1 MKGYKK
7 GIKYIFMG
15 FLSFC
20 MVLSIAG
27 CNNTKMDA
35 SKDRST
41 SLEIDTGASE
51 DATKMEMWVFVELH
65 SKFYGEMIRRW
76 NQQHPD
82 RQLDIRF
89 VALPYDDMHNKLQMA
104 LQSGKGAPDLCDI
117 EVGKFPN
124 FLMGEPQLE
133 SLNDVVEPY
142 KDSIVQSR
150 LDLYSKDGN
159 IYGLPTH
166 VGATV
171 MFYNTEILEE
181 AGVDYTQI
189 ETWDDY
195 ILAGKK
201 VVEET
206 SKSMGV
212 AETNAMWTLSAL
224 LAQQSS
230 DYVTDDGK
238 PNVNSKEMIKAM
250 TLIQDMLNEGIIEVC
265 PGGQPDTEE
274 GFGYINEGNVASMV
288 MPLWFMSRFLDYMPD
303 LNGKIAIAP
312 VPVFEKGMPR
322 SVGLGGTGT
331 VVTKTAVDTQLAK
344 EFLAFA
350 KLSEEANMQVW
361 KVLGFDP
368 VNTNLW
374 KNKEITHDEENK
386 FVQYFVNNPFEVL
399 NEVEHEIELIRSL
412 EITPSINNVIGTQ
425 VLNDINENGADPEA
439 TLNDAQAQLENELG
453 L

>member
-1 MKGYKK
+1 M
-7 GIKYIFMG
+7 
-15 FLSFC
+15 
-20 MVLSIAG
+20 
-27 CNNTKMDA
+27 
-35 SKDRST
+35 
-41 SLEIDTGASE
+41 
-51 DATKMEMWVFVELH
+51 
-65 SKFYGEMIRRW
+65 
-76 NQQHPD
+76 
-82 RQLDIRF
+82 
-89 VALPYDDMHNKLQMA
+89 ALPYDDMHNKLQMA

-201 VVEET
+201 VMEET